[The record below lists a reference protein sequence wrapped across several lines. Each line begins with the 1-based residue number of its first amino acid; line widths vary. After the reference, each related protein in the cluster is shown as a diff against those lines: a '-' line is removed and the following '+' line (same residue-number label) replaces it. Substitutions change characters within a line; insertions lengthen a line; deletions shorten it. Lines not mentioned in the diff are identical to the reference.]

1 MDLNIILFY
10 CLALSLFARLGKIF
24 KLVLLEC
31 NLTKQFASAVFYFI
45 VVVLLC
51 TICVREWKE
60 KQGGNWGVKMNGKL
74 QLGCENELLL
84 QKEYI
89 QYY

>member
-1 MDLNIILFY
+1 MQPHQTICVGRI
-10 CLALSLFARLGKIF
+10 AW
-24 KLVLLEC
+24 E
-31 NLTKQFASAVFYFI
+31 SAI
-45 VVVLLC
+45 VGVLLC
-51 TICVREWKE
+51 TICVRERKE

-74 QLGCENELLL
+74 QQGCENELLL

>member
-1 MDLNIILFY
+1 
-10 CLALSLFARLGKIF
+10 
-24 KLVLLEC
+24 
-31 NLTKQFASAVFYFI
+31 
-45 VVVLLC
+45 
-51 TICVREWKE
+51 VREWKE

-74 QLGCENELLL
+74 QQGCENELLL

>member
-1 MDLNIILFY
+1 L
-10 CLALSLFARLGKIF
+10 LA
-24 KLVLLEC
+24 C
-31 NLTKQFASAVFYFI
+31 NLTKQFKTSLNICIDLIDWESTI
-45 VVVLLC
+45 VLVLLC

-60 KQGGNWGVKMNGKL
+60 TQGGNWGVKMNRKL
-74 QLGCENELLL
+74 QQGCENELLL